1 VKALRA
7 ILAAAAALAVLA
19 LGAWGGGAFS
29 AARAEAGGP
38 ARTHVVQDY
47 PGRAE
52 GGEIRIGDS
61 LVVNGQPMQL
71 SIFYTSDPA
80 ERVVEFYA
88 ASFRD
93 KGLVP
98 IAKSEG
104 QLGHVSVLDPS
115 DGLQRFITAL
125 PAPGGQTMVMTGA
138 VDPRKAPQLVTAA
151 RRAPFPVPEEHR
163 AYLGYSSDDAGAR
176 ADAGQFVTALA
187 PQQIRDY
194 YRRELLGR
202 GFDERK
208 GGSTPGLLQFAKSNG
223 EAVTVAVQALSERE
237 GAAVFVSQTRGDGR

>member
-1 VKALRA
+1 MKALRA

-61 LVVNGQPMQL
+61 LIVNGQPMQL
-71 SIFYTSDPA
+71 SIFYTSDPV

-88 ASFRD
+88 GSFRD

-98 IAKSEG
+98 IA
-104 QLGHVSVLDPS
+104 
-115 DGLQRFITAL
+115 T
-125 PAPGGQTMVMTGA
+125 APGGQTMVMTGA

>member
-1 VKALRA
+1 MKALRA
-7 ILAAAAALAVLA
+7 LCAAVAALAVLV

-29 AARAEAGGP
+29 AARAGAGGP
-38 ARTHVVQDY
+38 ARAHIADDY
-47 PGRAE
+47 PRRAE
-52 GGEIRIGDS
+52 GGEIRIGDA

-71 SIFYTSDPA
+71 SVFYTSDAA

-88 ASFRD
+88 ASFRE

-98 IAKSEG
+98 IARSEG
-104 QLGHVSVLDPS
+104 QLGHVSALDPS

-138 VDPRKAPQLVTAA
+138 VDPRKAPELVTAS

-163 AYLGYSSDDAGAR
+163 AYLGYSSDDAGTR

-187 PQQIRDY
+187 PEQVREY
-194 YRRELLGR
+194 YRQELRAR
-202 GFDERK
+202 GFDERQRE
-208 GGSTPGLLQFAKSNG
+208 SMPGLLQFAKSG
-223 EAVTVAVQALSERE
+223 GDAVTVAVQALGDGE
-237 GAAVFVSQTRGDGR
+237 GAAVFVSQTRGEGR

>member
-1 VKALRA
+1 MKALRA
-7 ILAAAAALAVLA
+7 FFAAAAALAVLA

-29 AARAEAGGP
+29 AARAQAGAP
-38 ARTHVVQDY
+38 ARAHVAEDY
-47 PGRAE
+47 PDRAE

-80 ERVVEFYA
+80 ARVVEFYA
-88 ASFRD
+88 ASFRE

-98 IAKSEG
+98 IARSEG

-115 DGLQRFITAL
+115 DGLQRFITAV

-176 ADAGQFVTALA
+176 ADAGQFVTALN

-194 YRRELLGR
+194 YRRELLAR

-208 GGSTPGLLQFAKSNG
+208 RESTPGLLQFAKRGG
-223 EAVTVAVQALSERE
+223 EAVTVAVQALGDRT
-237 GAAVFVSQTRGDGR
+237 GAAVFVNQTRGDGR

>member
-7 ILAAAAALAVLA
+7 LCAGVAALAVLA

-38 ARTHVVQDY
+38 ARAHIAQDY
-47 PGRAE
+47 PSRAE
-52 GGEIRIGDS
+52 GGEIRIGDA

-88 ASFRD
+88 ASFRG
-93 KGLVP
+93 KGLLP
-98 IAKSEG
+98 IARAEG
-104 QLGHVSVLDPS
+104 RLGHVSVLDPS

-151 RRAPFPVPEEHR
+151 KRAPFPVPEEHR
-163 AYLGYSSDDAGAR
+163 AYLGYSSDDAGAK

-187 PQQIRDY
+187 PEQIREY
-194 YRRELLGR
+194 YRRELRAR
-202 GFDERK
+202 GFDERGPK
-208 GGSTPGLLQFAKSNG
+208 ATPGLLQFAKSDG

-237 GAAVFVSQTRGDGR
+237 GSAVFVNQTQGDGR